1 MQFLNLLIIKL
12 LLLIINKID
21 CYDPDYLF
29 LFDDGFENDQ
39 MSSKTNNHFEI
50 EPYYPSNYHRP
61 KSSKEILNETKEILG
76 LIFPKN
82 DRETETGTKKTKL
95 SNRFNENK
103 MLEFVVNKIIQHS
116 NSKGKDE
123 NEEDLND
130 SIEFLRTFK
139 KLYMKFKSRELMEKE
154 SEIFSNNLIERLKT
168 SINKFNAT
176 KTSTKPPETVI
187 TQSKTTT
194 TLTTKHVSFSSS
206 TLEASNSTQTLDN
219 DDDD

>member
-1 MQFLNLLIIKL
+1 MQFLNFLIIKL
-12 LLLIINKID
+12 LLLIMNKID

-39 MSSKTNNHFEI
+39 MRSKTNNHFEI

-61 KSSKEILNETKEILG
+61 KSSKEIFNEKKEILG
-76 LIFPKN
+76 LIFPN
-82 DRETETGTKKTKL
+82 NEPQIGTKKPKL

-116 NSKGKDE
+116 NSKGKE
-123 NEEDLND
+123 GSVEDLND

-187 TQSKTTT
+187 TQPTTKTT

-206 TLEASNSTQTLDN
+206 TLEVSNSTQTLDN

>member
-1 MQFLNLLIIKL
+1 MQFLNFLIIKL

-29 LFDDGFENDQ
+29 LFDDSLENDQ

-76 LIFPKN
+76 LIFPN
-82 DRETETGTKKTKL
+82 NGRQAGTKKPKI

-116 NSKGKDE
+116 NSKGKE
-123 NEEDLND
+123 GSEEDLND

-187 TQSKTTT
+187 TQPTTT
-194 TLTTKHVSFSSS
+194 TLITKHVSFSSS